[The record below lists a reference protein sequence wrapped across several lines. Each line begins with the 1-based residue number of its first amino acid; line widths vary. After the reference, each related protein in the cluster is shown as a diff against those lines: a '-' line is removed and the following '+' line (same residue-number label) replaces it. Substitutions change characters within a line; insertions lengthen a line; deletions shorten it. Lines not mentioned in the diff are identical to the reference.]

1 MVGVGSPRIRLRS
14 TTHHS
19 EAPLGARLQSAAV
32 AEPQAILIDLPRTL
46 SGPRVVARPYEEA
59 DAPAVLAS
67 VEESRASLGQWM
79 IWAYDDHEVGD
90 MLANIRRWQAR
101 WALREDLNFGIFESE
116 TGRHLGGCGL
126 HRIDWRI
133 RKFEIGYWLRDSAV
147 GHGYVTE
154 TVQMLTRF
162 AFDRLAAE
170 RVEIRMDA
178 RNQRSRAV
186 PGRLGFVYEGCL
198 RRAMPDVR
206 GQPRDVDVFALI
218 REDFDRQAWHRA

>member
-1 MVGVGSPRIRLRS
+1 VP
-14 TTHHS
+14 
-19 EAPLGARLQSAAV
+19 
-32 AEPQAILIDLPRTL
+32 EPQPILIDLPRTL
-46 SGPRVVARPYEEA
+46 SGPRVVLRPYEEA
-59 DAPAVLAS
+59 DALAVLAS

-90 MLANIRRWQAR
+90 MVANIRRWQAR
-101 WALREDLNFGIFESE
+101 WALREDLMVGIFEGES
-116 TGRHLGGCGL
+116 GRHLGGSGL

-154 TVQMLTRF
+154 TVRVLARF

-178 RNQRSRAV
+178 RNLRSRAV
-186 PGRLGFVYEGCL
+186 PERLGFVYEGCL
-198 RRAMPDVR
+198 RRALPDVG

-218 REDFDRQAWHRA
+218 REDFERQAWRRA